1 MKWIWIWFQSLSRFR
16 QIGVVSLGF
25 HAVLILMLLINHM
38 ATYRPPVR
46 RPIQVRM
53 KAAPTSSP
61 AVAANNKQA
70 APAKAKETKA
80 KEIKQA
86 IAPKT
91 TPQKMP
97 KAGRESHQAASV
109 DQNLLQQI
117 VDSLDAIGAPEK
129 KAVKPSHFAPR
140 LPPSIEIQSGGQATE
155 TRPGY
160 GETVSAIL
168 QSNLDL
174 PEFGQVVVKIEINA
188 IGSVTQCEILQA
200 KSRKNGEFLK
210 KRLREL
216 VFPCF
221 NEFGILENHL
231 NFTITFHN
239 AENR

>member
-1 MKWIWIWFQSLSRFR
+1 MRRIWIWFQSLSCFW

-25 HAVLILMLLINHM
+25 HAALILMLLISHV

-53 KAAPTSSP
+53 KVASSP
-61 AVAANNKQA
+61 AVVANSKQA
-70 APAKAKETKA
+70 APAKA

-91 TPQKMP
+91 TPQKMR
-97 KAGRESHQAASV
+97 KAGKESYQAAFV
-109 DQNLLQQI
+109 DHNLLQQI
-117 VDSLDAIGAPEK
+117 ADSLEAIGTPEK
-129 KAVKPSHFAPR
+129 GLKPFSFAPR
-140 LPPSIEIQSGGQATE
+140 LPPSIEIQSGGEAE
-155 TRPGY
+155 ARPGY

-174 PEFGQVVVKIEINA
+174 PEFGQVVVKIEIDA

-221 NEFGILENHL
+221 NEFGISENHL

>member
-1 MKWIWIWFQSLSRFR
+1 MRRIWIWFQSLSRFG

-25 HAVLILMLLINHM
+25 HAALILMLLINHV
-38 ATYRPPVR
+38 ATHRPPVR

-53 KAAPTSSP
+53 KICSGP
-61 AVAANNKQA
+61 AVVANSKQA
-70 APAKAKETKA
+70 APIKVKA

-91 TPQKMP
+91 TPQKMR
-97 KAGRESHQAASV
+97 KAGKESHQAAVV

-129 KAVKPSHFAPR
+129 ALKPSRFAPR

-155 TRPGY
+155 ARPGY

-174 PEFGQVVVKIEINA
+174 PEFGQVVAKIEINA

-221 NEFGILENHL
+221 NEFGISENHL